1 LFDRLAPVSR
11 RAALRATAVLGLG
24 GVLGGC
30 TAERKDPRDTTKGGT
45 LRLGALTAGAPAS
58 DPHGELPGAF
68 DRYRMA
74 AIYDVLTVP
83 GPDGAMR
90 PRLATSWERDAA
102 ATRWRFTLRP
112 DAVFSDGRQVRAE
125 DVLYSV
131 LRAKR
136 MAGRAR
142 LAVVDAG
149 RSLADGD
156 RTVVLATTAPEPEL
170 PRTVSEVFVVPA
182 RTTVF
187 TEPVGS
193 GPFLQ
198 ALLRGND
205 AWLLP
210 SDTWWGETRRIEQI
224 NLRGFRD
231 ALALENAIAAGE
243 LDAAGDVEPVAAALA
258 AREQGRAL
266 VRTPDVWALGVLMR
280 ADRAPFDRPQVRRAV
295 KLALDRQALVSIVL
309 GGAGRPGNDVPTP
322 SDPSFPADVAPAG
335 TDRVRARELLA
346 EAGFP
351 DGLDVVLHTTDT
363 RAAMAGSANA
373 IAEQLAAIG
382 IRVEVVLHPQ
392 KTYWSQVHDTEAFV
406 VTCRSGTQFAEWAE
420 QTAAAWPDRVFADR
434 LAEATA
440 LTDGR
445 ARRTA
450 FAALQ
455 REVAADGPEAVWG
468 FADALDVTGAD
479 VRDMPTGPGLA
490 RMMLEKVWLA
500 R

>member
-1 LFDRLAPVSR
+1 MSYRLTPVSR
-11 RAALRATAVLGLG
+11 RTALRATATFGLG
-24 GVLGGC
+24 GLLSGC
-30 TAERKDPRDTTKGGT
+30 TSEQQTQRDTTKGGT
-45 LRLGALTAGAPAS
+45 LRFGALATGAPAS

-83 GPDGAMR
+83 GADGALR
-90 PRLATSWERDAA
+90 PRLATSWEMDPS
-102 ATRWRFTLRP
+102 ATRWRFTLRG
-112 DAVFSDGRQVRAE
+112 DAVFTDGRQVRAE

-142 LAVVDAG
+142 LAVVDAA
-149 RSLADGD
+149 RSVADGD
-156 RTVVLATTAPEPEL
+156 LAVVLATSAPAPEL
-170 PRTVSEVFVVPA
+170 PRAVGGVFVVPA
-182 RTTVF
+182 RTTAF

-210 SDTWWGETRRIEQI
+210 SDTWWGETRGIEQI

-231 ALALENAIAAGE
+231 SIALEKAVASGE
-243 LDAAGDVEPVAAALA
+243 LDAASDVEPVAAVLA
-258 AREQGRAL
+258 AREQALAL
-266 VRTPDVWALGVLMR
+266 VRTPDMWAFGVLMR
-280 ADRAPFDRPQVRRAV
+280 ADRAPFDRPRVREAV
-295 KLALDRQALVSIVL
+295 KRALDRQALVATVL

-322 SDPSFPADVAPAG
+322 SDPSFPADVAPVG
-335 TDRVRARELLA
+335 TDRDRARDLLV
-346 EAGFP
+346 EAGYP
-351 DGLDVVLHTTDT
+351 NGLDVVLHTTDT
-363 RAAMAGSANA
+363 RAAMSGSANV
-373 IAEQLAAIG
+373 IAEQLAMIG
-382 IRVEVVLHPQ
+382 IRVQVVVHPPNS
-392 KTYWSQVHDTEAFV
+392 YWSQVHDSEAFV

-440 LTDGR
+440 LTGP
-445 ARRTA
+445 ARRDA

-468 FADALDVTGAD
+468 FAEALDVTRSE
-479 VRDMPTGPGLA
+479 VRDMPTGTGLA